1 MSACNSDSFVA
12 VTVGELLSRVP
23 RCCQEQRAAPGVD
36 LWMERTKDVR
46 GQGSYPESRNGWPPL
61 PRSLTERQ
69 FRLLSLVGSQQDVYA
84 SRLRVAEPEQELTLV
99 GTLQLELDAW

>member
-1 MSACNSDSFVA
+1 M
-12 VTVGELLSRVP
+12 G
-23 RCCQEQRAAPGVD
+23 EQRAAPGVD

-46 GQGSYPESRNGWPPL
+46 GQGSYPEFRNGWPFL

-84 SRLRVAEPEQELTLV
+84 SSRLRVAEPRQELTLV
-99 GTLQLELDAW
+99 GTVQLEFDAC